1 MPAIKRFDDFIVE
14 RNIIVKDI
22 DEFLNV
28 VLLYCVDKEE
38 KRGYDSHDIFTT
50 EHARSLMVSLNII
63 HSYYGYPK
71 KNSEDKP
78 RNGR

>member
-1 MPAIKRFDDFIVE
+1 MPPKTFYAFVRE

-22 DEFLNV
+22 EEFLNV

-38 KRGYDSHDIFTT
+38 KHGYNCHGIFTT
-50 EHARSLMVSLNII
+50 EHARSLMISFYRI

-71 KNSEDKP
+71 KNSTD
-78 RNGR
+78 RSSNGK